1 MVTFNQFPEFKPVMI
16 VKTMIGIQT
25 TAREVSRGCEAAV
38 QRSPAE
44 VTVLSSASALFWRL
58 LDTTSL
64 ALATLN

>member
-1 MVTFNQFPEFKPVMI
+1 MI

-58 LDTTSL
+58 LDRTSL
-64 ALATLN
+64 ALASLN